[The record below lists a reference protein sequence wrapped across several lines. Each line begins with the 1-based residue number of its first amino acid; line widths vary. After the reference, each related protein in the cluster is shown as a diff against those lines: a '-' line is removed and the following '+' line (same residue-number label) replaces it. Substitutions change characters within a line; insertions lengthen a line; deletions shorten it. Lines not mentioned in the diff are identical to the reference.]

1 MTRLIITRHGETD
14 WNVGEVFRG
23 RIDVGLNATG
33 LAQAEALGHHLADL
47 DIEVIYSSPL
57 KRALD
62 TARAVAVYHGLEVS
76 ITPDL
81 ADFDYGVW
89 QGMSH
94 NEVRE
99 NYANLY
105 QQWLTAPHT
114 VTMPDGE
121 SLDEV
126 TERTRKVV
134 DNIVAGHEA
143 TVVLVSHRVINKVLI
158 CSLLD
163 LDNSHFW
170 NIRQDVTGMTT
181 FEYEDGQFIL
191 TRHNDTSHLGKEH
204 RHKLNDF

>member
-23 RIDVGLNATG
+23 RIDVGLNETG
-33 LAQAEALGHHLADL
+33 LAQAKALGHHMADL
-47 DIEVIYSSPL
+47 DVEAVYSSPL
-57 KRALD
+57 KRAFD

-76 ITPDL
+76 IAPDL
-81 ADFDYGVW
+81 VDFNYGSW

-94 NEVRE
+94 NDVRE
-99 NYANLY
+99 KYADLY
-105 QQWLTAPHT
+105 HKWLTAPHK

-121 SLDEV
+121 SLDEA
-126 TERTRKVV
+126 TERARKVA
-134 DNIVAGHEA
+134 DDIVAGHKG

-181 FEYEDGQFIL
+181 FEYEGGQFIL
-191 TRHNDTSHLGKEH
+191 TGHNDISHLGKT
-204 RHKLNDF
+204 RKHKLSDF

>member
-14 WNVGEVFRG
+14 WNIGEVFRG
-23 RIDVGLNATG
+23 RLDMELNETG
-33 LAQAEALGHHLADL
+33 FAQAEALGHHLADF
-47 DIEVIYSSPL
+47 DVEAVYSSPL

-62 TARAVAVYHGLEVS
+62 TARAVAVYHGLEVN
-76 ITPDL
+76 ITPGL
-81 ADFDYGVW
+81 VDFNYGLW

-94 NEVRE
+94 NDVRE
-99 NYANLY
+99 KHSDQY
-105 QQWLTAPHT
+105 QRWLTAPHT

-121 SLDEV
+121 SLDDV
-126 TERTRKVV
+126 TQRARKAV
-134 DNIVAGHEA
+134 DDIVAGHEG

-181 FEYEDGQFIL
+181 FEYGGGQFIL
-191 TRHNDTSHLGKEH
+191 TRHNDTSHLGKTLQH
-204 RHKLNDF
+204 RLSDF